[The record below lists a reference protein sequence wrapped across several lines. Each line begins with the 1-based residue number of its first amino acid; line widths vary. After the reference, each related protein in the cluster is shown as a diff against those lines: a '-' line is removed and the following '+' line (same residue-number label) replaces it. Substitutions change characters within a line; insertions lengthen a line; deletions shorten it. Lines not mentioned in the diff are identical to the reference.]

1 MTLYKVTINRKI
13 AEEWRGRFE
22 ASEGVPIVA
31 GSYLF
36 DADQVA
42 GLKALLISD
51 IDNYLNGFG
60 DKAEWRDLALAAQ
73 RQLTKLNKV
82 TI

>member
-1 MTLYKVTINRKI
+1 MTLYKVTINRKM
-13 AEEWRGRFE
+13 AEEWRDRFD

-31 GSYLF
+31 GSYLL
-36 DADQVA
+36 DAAQVE

-51 IDNYLNGFG
+51 LDNYLNGFG

-73 RQLTKLNKV
+73 RQLTKLNKA
-82 TI
+82 TN